1 MQIIFRW
8 SIKLVS
14 VVGGW
19 LLVGISEFVEY
30 LLSVVG
36 GVLVERRK
44 LELVSVNGGSDSNRT
59 RHSISLSQN
68 YEARYGNC
76 DMFCVYILFGSMG
89 ARIATTPCEQCNN
102 VMIK

>member
-1 MQIIFRW
+1 MEEGEFCYNLNFNQIKGFPISHKRCKQKMQIIFRW

-68 YEARYGNC
+68 YEARY
-76 DMFCVYILFGSMG
+76 
-89 ARIATTPCEQCNN
+89 
-102 VMIK
+102 